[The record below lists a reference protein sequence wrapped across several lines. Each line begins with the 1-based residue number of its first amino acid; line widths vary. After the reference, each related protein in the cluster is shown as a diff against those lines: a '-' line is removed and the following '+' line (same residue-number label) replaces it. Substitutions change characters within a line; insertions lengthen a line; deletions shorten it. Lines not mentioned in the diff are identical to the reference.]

1 MVIISSEKGEVEDD
15 PPEGSLIKDLQDT
28 SHEESSLAHVGTK
41 VGHGTNQ
48 SYLEVPLRST
58 FNASNSDLTP
68 HIETSVE
75 QQQAPYSRSSSP
87 APPKTW
93 RSKASNA
100 WQENKGVVLMI
111 LAQFFGSA
119 MAAITRLLETDA
131 ADRAPMDPFQIL
143 FARQSVTVLFSL
155 LYMWWAKVPEAPL
168 GPRAI
173 RPILALRGFGGFFGV
188 FGLYYSLIYLPLADA
203 IVMTFLAPMLAA
215 WICSFIIKTPFTRSQ
230 QIAGVISL
238 LGVVLITRPF
248 SLLYSLTS
256 SDPTDTS
263 TTNSTL
269 TPTPTINSTLVSIVN
284 TALNA
289 TSTTKTTSH
298 FEIPPA
304 TPIQR
309 LIAVFMSLLGVLG
322 ASTAYV
328 TLSWIGKRAHPLVS
342 VTYFSAWCTF
352 ISIIAL
358 AFVPAVP
365 FRLPATTREWL
376 LLASLGVSGF
386 VMQFLLTSSLAHRRS
401 NRVLNI
407 VYVQMLFALGFD
419 KLLFD
424 ESPGLLSVLGS
435 GLILGSVIWVAVKK
449 YSSGKKGKGVEG
461 AEMDEE
467 RSMTT
472 EGGVAEEEEGLVDN
486 IDGREERG
494 DGEDGEEREN
504 SVEMQQIRR

>member
-1 MVIISSEKGEVEDD
+1 MVLISSAKRGVEVAS
-15 PPEGSLIKDLQDT
+15 PEGSLLKDYEET
-28 SHEESSLAHVGTK
+28 SHQESSLAHVTTKKGNGTD
-41 VGHGTNQ
+41 Q
-48 SYLEVPLRST
+48 SYIEVPMRSA
-58 FNASNSDLTP
+58 FDAS
-68 HIETSVE
+68 TSNYRLYEESPNERQRIV
-75 QQQAPYSRSSSP
+75 YSRSSSP
-87 APPKTW
+87 APSKTW
-93 RSKASNA
+93 RSRASSV
-100 WQENKGVVLMI
+100 WQENRGVVLMI

-119 MAAITRLLETDA
+119 MAAITRLLETDT

-168 GPRAI
+168 GPKAI

-215 WICSFIIKTPFTRSQ
+215 WICSFIMKTPFTRSQ

-238 LGVVLITRPF
+238 LGVILITRPF
-248 SLLYSLTS
+248 SLFYALTS
-256 SDPTDTS
+256 SDQSNS

-269 TPTPTINSTLVSIVN
+269 ASASLRSLNN
-284 TALNA
+284 TSVAQSA
-289 TSTTKTTSH
+289 PPH
-298 FEIPPA
+298 FSIPPT

-309 LIAVFMSLLGVLG
+309 LIAVAMSLLGVLG

-352 ISIIAL
+352 ISTIAL

-376 LLASLGVSGF
+376 LLASLGVAGF
-386 VMQFLLTSSLAHRRS
+386 VMQFLLTASLAHKRS

-419 KLLFD
+419 KVLWD
-424 ESPGLLSVLGS
+424 ETPGVLSILGS
-435 GLILGSVIWVAVKK
+435 GLILGSVIWVAVRKD
-449 YSSGKKGKGVEG
+449 SSGEKGKGREG
-461 AEMDEE
+461 AEGDEE
-467 RSMTT
+467 AGLRMG
-472 EGGVAEEEEGLVDN
+472 EREEEEEGLVGN
-486 IDGREERG
+486 IDSGDDHGEGEGQEDRGSSTEMRQIGR
-494 DGEDGEEREN
+494 
-504 SVEMQQIRR
+504 

>member
-1 MVIISSEKGEVEDD
+1 M
-15 PPEGSLIKDLQDT
+15 KDYQET
-28 SHEESSLAHVGTK
+28 SHQDSSLAHVMIKTGN
-41 VGHGTNQ
+41 GIDQ
-48 SYLEVPLRST
+48 SYLEVPTRSA
-58 FNASNSDLTP
+58 FDASTSDHRLHEETP
-68 HIETSVE
+68 NE
-75 QQQAPYSRSSSP
+75 QQRILYSRSSSP

-93 RSKASNA
+93 RSKASSA
-100 WQENKGVVLMI
+100 WQENRGVVLMI
-111 LAQFFGSA
+111 LAQFFGST
-119 MAAITRLLETDA
+119 MAAITRLLETDT

-168 GPRAI
+168 GPKAI

-215 WICSFIIKTPFTRSQ
+215 WICSLIIKTPFTRSQ
-230 QIAGVISL
+230 QIAGIISL

-248 SLLYSLTS
+248 SLFYAITS
-256 SDPTDTS
+256 SDASDS
-263 TTNSTL
+263 TANSTL
-269 TPTPTINSTLVSIVN
+269 AS
-284 TALNA
+284 
-289 TSTTKTTSH
+289 TSTRSLNNTSITQTAAPH
-298 FEIPPA
+298 FSILPI

-309 LIAVFMSLLGVLG
+309 LIAVAMSLLGVIG

-352 ISIIAL
+352 ISTIAL

-376 LLASLGVSGF
+376 LLASLGVAGF
-386 VMQFLLTSSLAHRRS
+386 VMQFLLTASLAHRRS

-419 KLLFD
+419 KVLWD
-424 ESPGLLSVLGS
+424 ETPGVLSILGS

-449 YSSGKKGKGVEG
+449 DGSAGKGKGREG
-461 AEMDEE
+461 AERDEE
-467 RSMTT
+467 
-472 EGGVAEEEEGLVDN
+472 GGLRTGERAEEEEGLVDN
-486 IDGREERG
+486 VDPGDDNEEREGLEERG
-494 DGEDGEEREN
+494 SSTEMRET
-504 SVEMQQIRR
+504 RR